1 MGYFSASPT
10 STWRGNSEEE
20 AMFEDCVFD
29 VCHGA
34 GETAAEMA
42 EELMMSGG

>member
-1 MGYFSASPT
+1 
-10 STWRGNSEEE
+10 
-20 AMFEDCVFD
+20 MFEDCVFD

-42 EELMMSGG
+42 EELMMSSGG